1 MFIERIDY
9 NKVITIKLV
18 IPGGCNAKCPFCY
31 NKDKKMT
38 CNKAQFLE
46 NFIPSLDN
54 LLNEI
59 GDKNEVSVD
68 ITGGEP
74 TLDYEFLIQVL
85 TKLREYNI
93 KSRVLRTTMT
103 TNGVN
108 LDKVIPYLEG
118 VIDYINISIHSHK
131 YEERYEITGM
141 KFTEYNYFQ
150 LVQKLKAVGI
160 DTSASAV
167 IYKDIPNFNSWRDD
181 FIFWARTNGFKAI
194 RFRCDVFWKDSEI
207 FDNYLLS
214 AKYDNRFDVIT
225 YENTTDSHWL
235 RLRDKETGFRVFFLH
250 GVLDT
255 SLLTKGIEYVI
266 DDDGKCYCDYY
277 KRIPIEKYEYEI
289 GKIYDKMEN

>member
-141 KFTEYNYFQ
+141 KFTEYDYFK
-150 LVQKLKAVGI
+150 LIQKLKTVGI

-194 RFRCDVFWKDSEI
+194 RFRCDVFWKDAEI

-214 AKYDNRFDVIT
+214 AKYDNRFDIIT

-266 DDDGKCYCDYY
+266 NDDGKCYCDYY

-289 GKIYDKMEN
+289 GKIYDKMES

>member
-74 TLDYEFLIQVL
+74 TLDYKFLIQVL

-93 KSRVLRTTMT
+93 KSRVLSP
-103 TNGVN
+103 N
-108 LDKVIPYLEG
+108 LSTILVAVLTPILGNIPDERNSITLFFSSG
-118 VIDYINISIHSHK
+118 INFS
-131 YEERYEITGM
+131 
-141 KFTEYNYFQ
+141 
-150 LVQKLKAVGI
+150 
-160 DTSASAV
+160 
-167 IYKDIPNFNSWRDD
+167 
-181 FIFWARTNGFKAI
+181 
-194 RFRCDVFWKDSEI
+194 
-207 FDNYLLS
+207 
-214 AKYDNRFDVIT
+214 
-225 YENTTDSHWL
+225 
-235 RLRDKETGFRVFFLH
+235 
-250 GVLDT
+250 
-255 SLLTKGIEYVI
+255 
-266 DDDGKCYCDYY
+266 
-277 KRIPIEKYEYEI
+277 
-289 GKIYDKMEN
+289 

>member
-131 YEERYEITGM
+131 CEERYEITGM
-141 KFTEYNYFQ
+141 KLTEYNYFQ

-289 GKIYDKMEN
+289 GKIYDKMES

>member
-141 KFTEYNYFQ
+141 KFTEYDYFQ
-150 LVQKLKAVGI
+150 LIQKLKAVGI

-167 IYKDIPNFNSWRDD
+167 IYKDIPNFNNWRDD

-194 RFRCDVFWKDSEI
+194 RFRCDVFWKDTEI

-255 SLLTKGIEYVI
+255 SILTKGIEYVI

-289 GKIYDKMEN
+289 GKIYDKMEG

>member
-103 TNGVN
+103 TCLNF
-108 LDKVIPYLEG
+108 
-118 VIDYINISIHSHK
+118 SI
-131 YEERYEITGM
+131 RM
-141 KFTEYNYFQ
+141 
-150 LVQKLKAVGI
+150 
-160 DTSASAV
+160 
-167 IYKDIPNFNSWRDD
+167 
-181 FIFWARTNGFKAI
+181 
-194 RFRCDVFWKDSEI
+194 
-207 FDNYLLS
+207 
-214 AKYDNRFDVIT
+214 
-225 YENTTDSHWL
+225 
-235 RLRDKETGFRVFFLH
+235 
-250 GVLDT
+250 
-255 SLLTKGIEYVI
+255 
-266 DDDGKCYCDYY
+266 
-277 KRIPIEKYEYEI
+277 
-289 GKIYDKMEN
+289 